1 MSNSAVC
8 CVALRVNASLIRVRC
23 ALIPA
28 LIGLRQSQ
36 FIRQI
41 DGRIKEKFSKPSP
54 NSTANSEAVEGL
66 ASERLDEWPQF
77 LAAREF
83 PTRSTVAWAERR
95 RLTQPIHQNHWPTG
109 NPQPSTPSREV
120 YELPDDAVIDAEAL
134 AKWLGK
140 KRSWVIETAN
150 QRRRHKLQ
158 LPALKIGRE
167 WRFRVGDIR
176 TWLANLARGRAA

>member
-1 MSNSAVC
+1 MTHQIHRNIWPSGNSPQSGSN
-8 CVALRVNASLIRVRC
+8 
-23 ALIPA
+23 
-28 LIGLRQSQ
+28 
-36 FIRQI
+36 
-41 DGRIKEKFSKPSP
+41 
-54 NSTANSEAVEGL
+54 
-66 ASERLDEWPQF
+66 
-77 LAAREF
+77 RE
-83 PTRSTVAWAERR
+83 P
-95 RLTQPIHQNHWPTG
+95 
-109 NPQPSTPSREV
+109 
-120 YELPDDAVIDAEAL
+120 YDLPDDAVIDADAL